1 MTGETKVE
9 RLTVPQTREAGR
21 VLARAFHDDPG
32 AQYCCPDDAKRVPRL
47 EWLFTVSVRLAH
59 RYGGEVYTTEGTVN
73 GGSVWLCPGNFPIG
87 LLSTVRTGM
96 VLAPLKLG
104 LPAFVRFMRCMTPL
118 EHLHKDN
125 APARHWYLQW
135 LGVDPPRQG
144 QGIGS
149 ALMQPV
155 LARADADGLVC
166 YLETANARTVPLY
179 QRHGFE
185 VVVEGDLP
193 KGAPHFW
200 TMMRA
205 PRG

>member
-1 MTGETKVE
+1 
-9 RLTVPQTREAGR
+9 
-21 VLARAFHDDPG
+21 
-32 AQYCCPDDAKRVPRL
+32 
-47 EWLFTVSVRLAH
+47 
-59 RYGGEVYTTEGTVN
+59 
-73 GGSVWLCPGNFPIG
+73 
-87 LLSTVRTGM
+87 M
-96 VLAPLKLG
+96 VLAPLKFG
-104 LPAFVRFMRCMTPL
+104 LPTFVRFMRVMTPL
-118 EHLHKDN
+118 EHLHKAN

-155 LARADADGLVC
+155 LARADADSLPC
-166 YLETANARTVPLY
+166 YLETANARTVFLY